1 MDGLRFPVGIETFE
15 KIRKN
20 GYVYVDKTEHIHRLV
35 RDGGYYFLS
44 RPRRF
49 GKSLLL
55 STIEAFFEGKR
66 ELFDGLA
73 ISHYEYTWECHP
85 VFRLNLVNFNTCSAT
100 GLLSI
105 LEQHIAYWEEIY
117 GEDIPGL
124 DLAQRFYG
132 VIKRAS
138 EQTGRQAVVLVDE
151 YDKALVSNFEDEK
164 LHAQFR
170 EILKPIYG
178 TLKAADRY
186 IVFALI
192 MGVTRF
198 SKLSIFSDI
207 NNLSDISL
215 ENQYSAICGIT
226 EQEMLTSCRHGVEK
240 IADRLGVSFDEA
252 VRALKNNYDGYHFTG
267 KSPDIFNPY
276 SLMSAF
282 RKEEIGNYWFITG
295 TPTFLIE
302 RLRSM
307 DVSLPELLK
316 TEADQKELMDIDSYG
331 LSAVALLFQTG
342 YLTIKH
348 YDAEYDTYFLGL
360 PNREVAHGFFK
371 DLLPVYMDDRQAGSL
386 RFIRAFCK
394 DVVAGEAERFI
405 IKLQSF
411 LSDIPYDLSKNKPEI
426 YFENNIYIIFRLM
439 GFTVYTEYRTSNGRI
454 DLLVKTNQYIY
465 IIELKLNGTAEEALQ
480 QIEEKGYALPFAHE
494 ERVVFKIGISFSH
507 KTRNIDHWI
516 IRK

>member
-1 MDGLRFPVGIETFE
+1 MERLRFPVGIETFE

-20 GYVYVDKTEHIHRLV
+20 GYVYVDKTEYIHRLV

-66 ELFDGLA
+66 ELFEGLA
-73 ISHYEYTWECHP
+73 ISNYDYNWERHP
-85 VFRLNLVNFNTCSAT
+85 VFHINLVNFNTSST
-100 GLLSI
+100 VGLLSI

-117 GEDIPGL
+117 GKDLPGL
-124 DLAQRFYG
+124 DLAQRFFG

-138 EQTGRQAVVLVDE
+138 EQTGRQVVVLVDE
-151 YDKALVSNFEDEK
+151 YDKALVSNFDDED
-164 LHAQFR
+164 LHDQLR

-192 MGVTRF
+192 TGVTRF

-226 EQEMLTSCRHGVEK
+226 EQEMLTYCRHGVEK
-240 IADRLGVSFDEA
+240 IADRLGVSFDDA
-252 VRALKNNYDGYHFTG
+252 VQALKANYDGYHFTS

-302 RLRSM
+302 RLRSA

-316 TEADQKELMDIDSYG
+316 TEADEKELIDIDSYG
-331 LSAVALLFQTG
+331 ISVVALLFQTG

-348 YDAEYDTYFLGL
+348 YDVEYDTYILGL

-371 DLLPVYMDDRQAGSL
+371 DLLPVYMNDSHAMGL
-386 RFIRAFCK
+386 RYIRTFCK
-394 DVVAGEAERFI
+394 DVIAGDPESFL

-411 LSDIPYDLSKNKPEI
+411 LSDIPYDLSKNKPEV
-426 YFENNIYIIFRLM
+426 YFENNLYIIFKLM
-439 GFTVYTEYRTSNGRI
+439 GFTVHTEYRTSNGRI
-454 DLLVKTNQYIY
+454 DLLVKTNQFVYIM
-465 IIELKLNGTAEEALQ
+465 ELKLNGTAEEAIQ
-480 QIEEKGYALPFAHE
+480 QIEEKRYAIPFVSE
-494 ERVVFKIGISFSH
+494 ERVIFKIGISFS
-507 KTRNIDHWI
+507 KETRNIDHWI